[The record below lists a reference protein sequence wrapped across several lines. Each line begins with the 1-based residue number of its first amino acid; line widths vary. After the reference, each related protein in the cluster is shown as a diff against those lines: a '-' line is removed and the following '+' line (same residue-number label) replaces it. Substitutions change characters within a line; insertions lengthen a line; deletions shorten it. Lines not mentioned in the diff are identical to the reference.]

1 MYIHFIRFFIST
13 PELLVW
19 VRDVLYLNVNS
30 ANWQPVTLVR
40 ALTDIVTVNKLTSY
54 FDNYLALDDKE
65 KEELTNRVIEKNI
78 KRKQFILQEGDVC
91 RHYSFV
97 VSGCFK
103 MYGVDESG
111 KEHNIQFA
119 LENEWISDIG
129 SFHSEKGSQLF
140 IEAIE
145 PSIILQLE
153 KSNLIYFYTHY
164 PKFNRTFRVII
175 EDKFVELQ
183 KQGFTKNKFN
193 GRRAIPFLFR
203 PIPTTV

>member
-1 MYIHFIRFFIST
+1 
-13 PELLVW
+13 
-19 VRDVLYLNVNS
+19 
-30 ANWQPVTLVR
+30 VTINNL
-40 ALTDIVTVNKLTSY
+40 ISY
-54 FDNYLALDDKE
+54 FENYLPLDDKE

-97 VSGCFK
+97 VSGCFR
-103 MYGVDESG
+103 MYGVDTSG

-119 LENEWISDIG
+119 AENEWISDIG
-129 SFHSEKGSQLF
+129 SFHSEKGSGFF

-153 KSNLIYFYTHY
+153 KSNLIYLYTHY

-183 KQGFTKNKFN
+183 NRVLQKISSTAEE
-193 GRRAIPFLFR
+193 RYLSFLNQYPQLSNRLPKTRGLSITQRINSYFL
-203 PIPTTV
+203 T

>member
-1 MYIHFIRFFIST
+1 MCNGDST
-13 PELLVW
+13 
-19 VRDVLYLNVNS
+19 
-30 ANWQPVTLVR
+30 TM
-40 ALTDIVTVNKLTSY
+40 TVNKLISH
-54 FDNYLALDDKE
+54 FDNYLPLDQKE

-78 KRKQFILQEGDVC
+78 KRKQFILQGGDVC

-103 MYGVDESG
+103 MYGVDTSG

-119 LENEWISDIG
+119 SENEWISDIG
-129 SFHSEKGSQLF
+129 SFHSEKGSRLF

-153 KSNLIYFYTHY
+153 KSNLIYLYTHY

-183 KQGFTKNKFN
+183 NRVLQ
-193 GRRAIPFLFR
+193 AISSTAKSDTSSFWTN
-203 PIPTTV
+203 IPNYLTDFQILKLL

>member
-1 MYIHFIRFFIST
+1 MTVHK
-13 PELLVW
+13 LL
-19 VRDVLYLNVNS
+19 
-30 ANWQPVTLVR
+30 
-40 ALTDIVTVNKLTSY
+40 SY
-54 FDNYLALDDKE
+54 FDNYLPLDDKE

-103 MYGVDESG
+103 MYGIDTSG

-119 LENEWISDIG
+119 CENEWISDIS
-129 SFHSEKGSQLF
+129 SFHSEKATVFF

-145 PSIILQLE
+145 ASKILQLE
-153 KSNLIYFYTHY
+153 KSNLIYLYTHH

-183 KQGFTKNKFN
+183 NRILQKISSTAEE
-193 GRRAIPFLFR
+193 RYLSFLDQYPLLSNRLPNTQIASYLGITPEFLSKIR
-203 PIPTTV
+203 NHISQK